1 MSIVLADQVAL
12 RLRRLQAL
20 VTDVGVG
27 GLLLISGQDGG
38 FNAGATQ
45 VLGYL
50 LQGESSRDA
59 LELTQL
65 SDPWGDC
72 MLFIQPHALSAYVTT
87 AGACDELRRLTIRH
101 ASNVRIFCPEMDESD
116 DPDGFEEFKLGA
128 LVAMLRGCDSVGIPH
143 ATPLQEGWS
152 VTATAAAAAALG
164 FPVLM
169 IADQLMGVERWPLL
183 QAYGLD
189 GVGRPGFFTMNF
201 KVWDV
206 NSTIQRVYASLD
218 GRAVQ
223 ALVSQHCSSL
233 RQQWLE
239 TLRDIT
245 MPPRVAFGVH
255 TNVDGSASS
264 ASSLQELSARGSPAE
279 HLAAP
284 GSHGLG
290 GGGAGRPASSP
301 LHMVVEGADPRSALR
316 VARSYFLSAGALV
329 RDAFA
334 DAEAEQEE
342 GYSYD
347 STTRGWACDDA
358 VQLMRTYLALVEG
371 SQRRDEP
378 LCADGEQQQQW
389 QRGAIV
395 AQRLPHLPTAH
406 APHNSRRER
415 SSRVTHV
422 PPPTQ
427 EGAAAG
433 GAEAVALDTLTGCC
447 GRLGL
452 PPPASSTP
460 SRGSSGRLAVS
471 LWQCDHANRVTGV
484 ARRGSRQLKVVRL
497 SLLDIHSS
505 SHNGALLGGLV
516 YADTFLDIPASAS
529 SSVLPARQAA
539 LLNLTAAIP
548 ALVAWPVFG
557 CEAAV
562 HARAEKSLA
571 GVAAMGAGDGGG
583 GATSAGAAAAER
595 RRSSARAAAARA
607 VESAAAAARA
617 ALIAAGATDADAA
630 ADEIDAPG
638 HVSES
643 EEAEDVPPVGRVAWR
658 PLGPQLTFG
667 GGDECVLLSA
677 SPLLAAVPGA
687 ITCFS
692 SGFVFVAAHSGA
704 MWVCEFSAALER
716 IVVQELQGPKGAPSL
731 GEAIVFRGRSPACGF
746 SPACHLTTGVHL
758 ALPLAAMSQGVQRH
772 LMRAVLPAWKSA
784 CTDGERHAHE
794 EGETSHAVVEY
805 RKDPTAPNPFPPALH
820 AAHAHAAALLQPLQP
835 GGTRKVWE
843 EVQLPDAEV
852 EELLTRLDCVELRTS
867 LAASDPSLD
876 AMLANSSANLPAT
889 ASTTAIT
896 APSAATPPA
905 TATAVLSLV
914 CGLPGADH
922 ALVAETL
929 MGMSESPSDS
939 RIVWLQCPTGP
950 PPGPRASMPAV
961 PAVGPKA
968 SPPAASPGP
977 LLLSQ
982 SDVNSALDAA
992 LAHTTAGDTTTTPS
1006 STAPLSPS
1014 PGGAGAAVP
1023 GREPSGDERAGG
1035 AGRGVGVRGADG
1047 GVWEDADR
1055 GALLPGLA
1063 EGCSEGL
1070 VDVVVM
1076 RGAAAEVAAV
1086 QPLLAA
1092 RNPSALLI
1100 RATHASL
1107 SRARDDI
1114 MPLRLITAPTAERLQ
1129 RRQAAAAARQ
1139 LWISLPS
1146 PSATQRMAPQLQRG
1160 PLQAV
1165 HITFA
1170 GLLDLGRLRYAM
1182 QVT

>member
-1 MSIVLADQVAL
+1 MSIVLADQVGL

-72 MLFIQPHALSAYVTT
+72 MLFIQPHALSVYVTT
-87 AGACDELRRLTIRH
+87 AGACDELRRLTTRH

-143 ATPLQEGWS
+143 ATPLQEGRG
-152 VTATAAAAAALG
+152 VTATAAAAAGLG
-164 FPVLM
+164 PPVLM
-169 IADQLMGVERWPLL
+169 IAEQLMGVERWPLL

-206 NSTIQRVYASLD
+206 NSTVQRVYASLD

-223 ALVSQHCSSL
+223 ALVSQRCSSL
-233 RQQWLE
+233 RQQWME
-239 TLRDIT
+239 TLRVMTRQPAVSREGVTERQLAELLQGFFTYGLVRPRPDVVADIT

-358 VQLMRTYLALVEG
+358 VQLMRTYLALVEAANAVM
-371 SQRRDEP
+371 SHFA
-378 LCADGEQQQQW
+378 L
-389 QRGAIV
+389 
-395 AQRLPHLPTAH
+395 T
-406 APHNSRRER
+406 
-415 SSRVTHV
+415 
-422 PPPTQ
+422 

-1014 PGGAGAAVP
+1014 PSAAPAGAGACLRHVIVVAV
-1023 GREPSGDERAGG
+1023 GFE
-1035 AGRGVGVRGADG
+1035 GVGPVLQCLAGSRAVTSGRAVLGAVLACVAADG

-1055 GALLPGLA
+1055 G
-1063 EGCSEGL
+1063 
-1070 VDVVVM
+1070 
-1076 RGAAAEVAAV
+1076 GAAAGAC
-1086 QPLLAA
+1086 
-1092 RNPSALLI
+1092 
-1100 RATHASL
+1100 
-1107 SRARDDI
+1107 
-1114 MPLRLITAPTAERLQ
+1114 
-1129 RRQAAAAARQ
+1129 
-1139 LWISLPS
+1139 
-1146 PSATQRMAPQLQRG
+1146 G
-1160 PLQAV
+1160 
-1165 HITFA
+1165 
-1170 GLLDLGRLRYAM
+1170 GL
-1182 QVT
+1182 